1 MAYSRAFSEESLR
14 EILLS
19 LPVTSLCRFKCV
31 CKNWGNLI
39 NNPSFTIDHCKKK
52 KPPQHLIYDYDATD
66 APTVTL
72 VSDKGIDEQKN
83 FQRFGDNITNLLGSI
98 DGVFFIERQIDNAIL
113 CTLWNPANR
122 EVRHLPA
129 ATIDFIPY
137 DKHYRDIV
145 FGLEPMTKDYKVL
158 YYNALEEYAA
168 IYSCSRDS
176 WKIFK
181 HNLDVDIEGNN
192 IFERD
197 ILKSTDYLNGYY
209 YWLVRENNKCRIVS
223 FDFGNEVFVDMEGPP
238 AGHEDYH
245 WLANLMVLGDSFG
258 ILNFVDGFVHD
269 VWIMIQPGVWNK
281 LVTIHLTTRIK
292 SYYDN
297 SIILVTKSSRL
308 VSYNVRT
315 NKTRLFEFRHHG
327 LHYCPEIGGC
337 AVYYYKES
345 LVTIKRQGNSELHLN
360 HCMTRATY

>member
-1 MAYSRAFSEESLR
+1 MDFSEESLR

-19 LPVTSLCRFKCV
+19 LPVKSLLRFKCV

-39 NNPSFTIDHCKKK
+39 NNRSFTIDHCNKK
-52 KPPQHLIYDYDATD
+52 KPPQHLIYDYGATDD

-137 DKHYRDIV
+137 NKHYRHLV

-158 YYNALEEYAA
+158 YYDPLKEYAA
-168 IYSCSRDS
+168 VYSGCRDS
-176 WKIFK
+176 WRIFK
-181 HNLDVDIEGNN
+181 HNLDVDVDENN
-192 IFERD
+192 IFE
-197 ILKSTDYLNGYY
+197 INSLKTTDYLNGYY

-245 WLANLMVLGDSFG
+245 WLASLMLLGDSLG

-269 VWIMIQPGVWNK
+269 VWILGQSI
-281 LVTIHLTTRIK
+281 
-292 SYYDN
+292 SN
-297 SIILVTKSSRL
+297 SNR
-308 VSYNVRT
+308 
-315 NKTRLFEFRHHG
+315 G
-327 LHYCPEIGGC
+327 GQPEISQSMEAKLGPSRRRTKIDNKNGFMDR
-337 AVYYYKES
+337 AAKE
-345 LVTIKRQGNSELHLN
+345 GNPKSPKLYGHTRN
-360 HCMTRATY
+360 NTHSQSYMGIRATTHIHSPTSQNNGIPLTMQEL